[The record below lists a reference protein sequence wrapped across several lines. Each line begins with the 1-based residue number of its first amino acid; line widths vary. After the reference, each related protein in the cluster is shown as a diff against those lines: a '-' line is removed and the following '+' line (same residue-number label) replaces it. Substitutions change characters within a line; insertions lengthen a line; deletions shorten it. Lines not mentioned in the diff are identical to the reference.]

1 MSKSIITT
9 RYGRNV
15 KKPEVLTYI
24 QNNTLEKKRGIKRKL
39 NEDNNVETKKAET
52 KKVKTK
58 IVETKKAET
67 KKVKT
72 EKVNENKVRTKKVKT
87 KSKSIIR
94 YKRKTFPQFLR
105 NAICSKQG
113 WRCRCCD
120 KLFGKL
126 IIVDHILPLCFG
138 GSNDIHNL
146 QGLCATCDKF
156 KTGYLDYKVIKN
168 LAGDSS
174 ITSEQI
180 LQLQHEY
187 FNKFMTP
194 KSNNIISNNIVN
206 NNKILNRDSIINTGN
221 NSNKTISITINGI
234 DIKINV

>member
-1 MSKSIITT
+1 MSESIIKT

-24 QNNTLEKKRGIKRKL
+24 LDSILEKKRGTKRKF
-39 NEDNNVETKKAET
+39 NEDKKVGTKKFVT

-58 IVETKKAET
+58 NIKTKNIKTKKA
-67 KKVKT
+67 
-72 EKVNENKVRTKKVKT
+72 

-94 YKRKTFPQFLR
+94 YQRKTFPQFLR

-168 LAGDSS
+168 LVGDSS

>member
-1 MSKSIITT
+1 MSESIIKT

-24 QNNTLEKKRGIKRKL
+24 LDSILEKKRGTKRKFK
-39 NEDNNVETKKAET
+39 EDNKVETKKVGTKKVET

-58 IVETKKAET
+58 
-67 KKVKT
+67 KV
-72 EKVNENKVRTKKVKT
+72 

-94 YKRKTFPQFLR
+94 YQRKTFPQFLR

-168 LAGDSS
+168 LVGDSS

-180 LQLQHEY
+180 LQLQDEY
-187 FNKFMTP
+187 FNKFMAP
-194 KSNNIISNNIVN
+194 KKNNIIDNTKIFH
-206 NNKILNRDSIINTGN
+206 NKHLLN

>member
-1 MSKSIITT
+1 MSESIIKT

-24 QNNTLEKKRGIKRKL
+24 LDSILEKKRGTKRKF
-39 NEDNNVETKKAET
+39 NEDK
-52 KKVKTK
+52 
-58 IVETKKAET
+58 
-67 KKVKT
+67 
-72 EKVNENKVRTKKVKT
+72 KVRTKKFVTKKFKT
-87 KSKSIIR
+87 KNIKTKNIKTKKAKSKSIIR
-94 YKRKTFPQFLR
+94 YQRKTFPQFLR

-168 LAGDSS
+168 LVGDSS

-180 LQLQHEY
+180 LQLQDEY
-187 FNKFMTP
+187 FNKFMAP
-194 KSNNIISNNIVN
+194 KKNNVIDNTKIFH
-206 NNKILNRDSIINTGN
+206 NKHLVH

>member
-1 MSKSIITT
+1 MSESIIIT

-24 QNNTLEKKRGIKRKL
+24 QNNTLEKRGIKRKF
-39 NEDNNVETKKAET
+39 NEDNKVET

-58 IVETKKAET
+58 KAKT

-72 EKVNENKVRTKKVKT
+72 EKVNKNKVRTKKVRT
-87 KSKSIIR
+87 KSKSFIR
-94 YKRKTFPQFLR
+94 YQRIPVPQFLR

-180 LQLQHEY
+180 LQLQNEY
-187 FNKFMTP
+187 FNKFMAP
-194 KSNNIISNNIVN
+194 KGNNNIISNNIVT
-206 NNKILNRDSIINTGN
+206 NNKILNSDSIINTSN